1 MTDYLYII
9 EPLLFVSIVAV
20 YVSYF
25 YAVYKFKT
33 RSRKSVLISF
43 AVSLALGIVISFLDK
58 KHIFELEIPAAIIMP
73 VIIFMIFDIS
83 FLESLKL
90 FWFSF
95 FGISLLTSAMENFC
109 LTVVDREII
118 QEKSMLLI
126 VYISVII
133 LIWLLYGISMR
144 GIGKNVFKPYGKIW
158 IPLLLLSAFTVFMI
172 SNYQY
177 LLKYLVEINRVAK
190 IGSVLA
196 GIGGVSFTFIFH
208 ILLYYI
214 NSSRDY
220 CANLELSRSFN
231 EQQKSYFTELLKREE
246 ETRRFRHDYY
256 AEQMIIRSY
265 TEKGEY
271 EKLKAYLSQVEDRL
285 TLTKKVYSVG
295 NEIIDVILKYYLPD
309 LSDKTV
315 ITVMGTVNETNL
327 SEADLTVIVSNLL
340 RNAVEELKTMET
352 DTFFLFECRQIEGE
366 LIIRTKNSVSEE
378 TYFNLKK
385 KGLKGSNKGKGHF
398 GFGIANI
405 IDIIE
410 LYGGSFDWNVSRE
423 AFAIEIRFF
432 D

>member
-33 RSRKSVLISF
+33 RSRKNVLISF

-83 FLESLKL
+83 FLESMKL

-95 FGISLLTSAMENFC
+95 FGIALLTSAMENFC
-109 LTVVDREII
+109 LTVVDRGVIK
-118 QEKSMLLI
+118 EKLMLSI
-126 VYISVII
+126 VYIAVII
-133 LIWLLYGISMR
+133 LIWLLYGIAIR
-144 GIGKNVFKPYGKIW
+144 RTDKNAFKPYGKTW
-158 IPLLLLSAFTVFMI
+158 IPLLILSAFTVFMI
-172 SNYQY
+172 TNYQY
-177 LLKYLVEINRVAK
+177 LLKYLVEINRVAR

-208 ILLYYI
+208 LLLYNI

-220 CANLELSRSFN
+220 RANLELYRSFN

-246 ETRRFRHDYY
+246 ETRKFRHDYQ

-271 EKLKAYLSQVEDRL
+271 EKLKVYLLQVEKKL
-285 TLTKKVYSVG
+285 TSTKHVYSVG
-295 NEIIDVILKYYLPD
+295 NEIIDVILNYYL
-309 LSDKTV
+309 SDISNKTSITV
-315 ITVMGTVNETNL
+315 IGTVNETKL
-327 SEADLTVIVSNLL
+327 SEADLTVIASNLL
-340 RNAVEELKTMET
+340 RNAVEELKVMET
-352 DTFFLFECRQIEGE
+352 DTFFFFECRQVEGE
-366 LIIRTKNSVSEE
+366 LLIRTKNSVTEDTFS
-378 TYFNLKK
+378 NLKK